1 MQCLRYR
8 TSKAIFGVL
17 SLLSG
22 LVFCASALRAEQPSQ
37 PPSGN
42 QNRKPNTPSCSSLQ
56 TCIQHVVFIVKEN
69 RSFDEM
75 FGTFPGANGA
85 TSGPIST
92 GQVVQ
97 LGTTPDRTPRDLG
110 HTYPLATIAE
120 DHGKMDSFDLITT
133 EGTCSADND
142 FLCMSQQNQSTIP
155 NYWTMAQSFALA
167 DTMFSSIR
175 GTSFPNHLYTI
186 AATSGGAID
195 IPTTNNASWGCDSA
209 PGATVPILDLSGNLT
224 YQYPCFD
231 FQTIADLLDS
241 ASGGPIQWKY
251 YSQAGSPFNAYD
263 AVSHIRF
270 SSYWNTSPCTAGAS
284 CANALDTDFIND
296 ANAGTLPAVSWV
308 IAPGSEDEHPTWSTC
323 NGENWAV
330 QEVNA
335 VMNGP
340 DWDSTVIFLAWDD
353 FGGFYDHVPPPGLD
367 EYGLGPRVPLIVI
380 SPYAKAGYITSQ
392 GNTGLDYEFSSFLKF
407 VEARYGLPSLGERD
421 ANSLVSDMLDSFN
434 FTQTPLPPL
443 STLIERTCPPNSS
456 NNLSFG
462 KPQQLKTPGPGLTL
476 YVTNYNQNTSLTFLT
491 TPTNE
496 AFVFSGPNAADFS
509 IPADATNNTCL
520 YNNQNQ
526 TYLTKYNPEADSPSC
541 TLTVYFAPS
550 QTGPESATLTI
561 NYFYQVGS
569 NLSIPITVTGSGT
582 NVLIGS
588 TPPLLSFGTV
598 VVGQT
603 SATPQATTITN
614 SGSTPLTIN
623 SMTIGGAAAG
633 DYSYSSNT
641 CGTTFPASLGGGA
654 TCQVKLNFT
663 PSATGVRYA
672 TITISDSDG
681 TGSQVIGLTGLG
693 TSVSLNPASINF
705 GSVVVGAP
713 PPPPSAITLT
723 NKGTSALTISSTPVT
738 GCSAVTPG
746 SNGCDNNG
754 LNFTE
759 TATANFA
766 QTNNCA
772 GSLAGGASCTF
783 SVTFTPQIEGALSG
797 QLYVYDSEA
806 DSPQFVNL
814 SGTGT
819 LQVANPVPFLSLL
832 APSSASQGLS
842 GLTLTVQGAGFVPG
856 ATVHW
861 CDPVPSVCT
870 STSTALTTTYVSGT
884 KLTASVPAADLSKPG
899 TAIITVSNPA
909 PGGGR
914 SNSLLLPV
922 TNPVSAVSFTSSTF
936 STGNNPKTVVSG
948 DFNGDSK
955 PDLAVANYADNTV
968 SVYLS
973 NGDGTFGSAITTTN
987 LGGQGPL
994 SLAVGDFNGDNRL
1007 DLAVANNIDT
1017 ASSHSNIAILLG
1029 NGDGTFSLKTNVAM
1043 ESAEPVWV
1051 STADFNQDGKLD
1063 LAVVSAAQS
1072 TVSMFL
1078 GNGDGTFGAKSVLPS
1093 AGIVACPSGVT
1104 CFLAPV
1110 SLVVGDFNND
1120 GKLDLIQANTNP
1132 GAQSPQGSLGVLLG
1146 NGDGTFSALA
1156 GVIPVTGINP
1166 AGITAGDFNGDG
1178 NLDVAVANSNDGT
1191 VSVFLGN
1198 GLGNFSQGVT
1208 YPGAGGTDKP
1218 VGLASADVNADGKLD
1233 LVTANF
1239 GSSTAWLLPGL
1250 GNGTFGAQVPF
1261 STGTAPVSVAV
1272 GDFNQDGLLDLAV
1285 ADSSAN
1291 TVSILQQVAPPV
1303 EFAPDSLT
1311 FADQSV
1317 GSPSAVQTVTL
1328 SNDSGAALS
1337 VTSISVTGTNAG
1349 DFRET
1354 NTCGSSVPS
1363 GATCAIS
1370 VTFTPTASGARIA
1383 TVSVADSAAGSPQ
1396 NFVVNGTGSAG
1407 EVSLSPSSLT
1417 FSGQVLNTASPAQ
1430 VVTLT
1435 NSGNAT
1441 LTISSIAASGN
1452 FAETNTC
1459 GGSVKAGANCTISV
1473 TFTPLTAG
1481 TLTGSITIAD
1491 NNNGIAN
1498 STQTVS
1504 LTGTGSVL
1512 EASVSPA
1519 SLTFTGQ
1526 AVGTTSGA
1534 QVATL
1539 TNKGTVTLTITG
1551 VTTTGDFA
1559 ETNTCG
1565 TTVAVGA
1572 SCTIS
1577 VTFAPTKGG
1586 SRSGTLTITDK
1597 NGSGS
1602 GSGTSTA
1609 TVTLSGTGIAPVA
1622 TLTPATLPAFAAQ
1635 AVGTTSAP
1643 QTITLSNTGS
1653 ATLIVTGV
1661 TAAGDF
1667 AETNTCGTT
1676 VPVGASCTISVTFKP
1691 TAGGTRTATLT
1702 ITDNNNGTAGS
1713 TQTVALSGAGL
1724 AAVASFNPT
1733 SVTFSTPQDVGTS
1746 SAAQTVKLTN
1756 TGAAAMTI
1764 TAIGFTGTNAGDFVL
1779 STAPAPACTTLT
1791 PVAVNASCNISVLFK
1806 PTTYSS
1812 RSAALSVTDNATGS
1826 PQAVALTGTGLGG
1839 SATMAPASLS
1849 FASQLGGT
1857 ISAGQNVTVTNA
1869 GNANLTFTKIAASG
1883 DFAVDAS
1890 GTTCVATTPLSP
1902 GVNCAVSVTF
1912 KPTAGGT
1919 RTGTLTLTDNSVGGG
1934 TQTAAL
1940 TGTGQDFAL
1949 TASAGSASVTA
1960 GDSAT
1965 YKLTLT
1971 PQGGFNQQVSLNCTF
1986 AAPMPASSSCAVS
1999 PSTVTPAAGASAVNL
2014 TVTTTAPSQVPMRRL
2029 KPPTGGVKPIEVP
2042 ALWLAVL
2049 GALVV
2054 FSLAGIGTRRRR
2066 AWVLLAL
2073 TALVVCLWASCGGG
2087 GSSAGGGPT
2096 SGGTPAGTYTV
2107 MVTGTA
2113 GSLTQSAALTLKVQ

>member
-1 MQCLRYR
+1 MKCLRYR

-17 SLLSG
+17 SLLLG

-110 HTYPLATIAE
+110 HTYPLATIAQ

-133 EGTCSADND
+133 EGTCTADND

-155 NYWTMAQSFALA
+155 NYWTMAQSFALS

-195 IPTTNNASWGCDSA
+195 IPTTNNATWGCDSA
-209 PGATVPILDLSGNLT
+209 PGATVPVLDLSGNLT
-224 YQYPCFD
+224 FQYPCFD

-270 SSYWNTSPCTAGAS
+270 STFWNTSPCAAGAS
-284 CANALDTDFIND
+284 CANALDTDFVND

-392 GNTGLDYEFSSFLKF
+392 GNTGLNYEFSSFLKF

-443 STLIERTCPPNSS
+443 STLIERTCPPNST

-462 KPQQLKTPGPGLTL
+462 KPQQVGAPGPGLTVL
-476 YVTNYNQNTSLTFLT
+476 LSNYDQNASMQINSITTDNPTEFQVTSTLLSNGNS
-491 TPTNE
+491 PCP
-496 AFVFSGPNAADFS
+496 VP
-509 IPADATNNTCL
+509 PAVQPPLNF
-520 YNNQNQ
+520 
-526 TYLTKYNPEADSPSC
+526 LTKYNPEADTPYC
-541 TLTVYFAPS
+541 TITVTFTPAAGGPR
-550 QTGPESATLTI
+550 TGNLLLNTTI
-561 NYFYQVGS
+561 NSGGG
-569 NLSIPITVTGSGT
+569 IPQNITVPMTGSGT

-598 VVGQT
+598 AVGQT
-603 SATPQATTITN
+603 SATPLATTITN
-614 SGSTPLTIN
+614 SGSTALTIN

-633 DYSYSSNT
+633 DYSYFSNT

-654 TCQVKLNFT
+654 TCQVKVNFKPT
-663 PSATGVRYA
+663 ATGTRYA

-693 TSVSLNPASINF
+693 TSVSLTPGSINF
-705 GSVVVGAP
+705 GSVALGAP
-713 PPPPSAITLT
+713 PPPPSVITLT
-723 NKGTSALTISSTPVT
+723 NKGATALTISSTPVT

-746 SNGCDNNG
+746 SNGCANNG

-766 QTNNCA
+766 QTNNCG
-772 GSLAGGASCTF
+772 GSVAAGASCTF

-806 DSPQFVNL
+806 DSPQFANL

-819 LQVANPVPFLSLL
+819 LQAANPVPFLSLL
-832 APSSASQGLS
+832 APYSTSQGLS
-842 GLTLTVQGAGFVPG
+842 GLTLTVQGSGFVPG

-861 CDPVPSVCT
+861 CDPAPSVCT
-870 STSTALTTTYVSGT
+870 ATGTALTTTYVSGT

-899 TAIITVSNPA
+899 TAIITVANPA

-922 TNPVSAVSFTSSTF
+922 TNPVSAVSFTSSNF
-936 STGNNPKTVVSG
+936 STGNTPKTVVSG

-955 PDLAVANYADNTV
+955 PDLAVANFADNSV

-994 SLAVGDFNGDNRL
+994 SLAVGDFDGDGKL

-1029 NGDGTFSLKTNVAM
+1029 NGDGTFSLKSNLAM

-1063 LAVVSAAQS
+1063 LAAVSAAQS

-1093 AGIVACPSGVT
+1093 AGIVACPTGVT
-1104 CFLAPV
+1104 CFPAPV
-1110 SLVVGDFNND
+1110 SLVIGDFNND
-1120 GKLDLIQANTNP
+1120 GKLDLIEANTNP

-1156 GVIPVTGINP
+1156 GVIPVTGVTP

-1178 NLDVAVANSNDGT
+1178 NLDVAVANTSDGT

-1198 GLGNFSQGVT
+1198 GLGNFAQGVT

-1218 VGLASADVNADGKLD
+1218 VGLVAADVNADGKLD

-1239 GSSTAWLLPGL
+1239 GSNTAWLLPGL
-1250 GNGTFGAQVPF
+1250 GNGTFGAQVAF

-1328 SNDSGAALS
+1328 SNNSGAALS
-1337 VTSISVTGTNAG
+1337 VTGISVTGTNAG
-1349 DFRET
+1349 DFGET
-1354 NTCGSSVPS
+1354 NTCGSSV
-1363 GATCAIS
+1363 ATGGTCTIS
-1370 VTFTPTASGARIA
+1370 VTFTPAASGARTA
-1383 TVSVADSAAGSPQ
+1383 TVSVADSALGSPQ
-1396 NFVVNGTGSAG
+1396 TFVVNGTGSAG
-1407 EVSLSPSSLT
+1407 EVNLSPSSLT
-1417 FSGQVLNTASPAQ
+1417 FSSQILNTASPAQ

-1435 NSGNAT
+1435 NTGNAT

-1459 GGSVKAGANCTISV
+1459 GGSVNAGANCTISV
-1473 TFTPLTAG
+1473 TCTPLTGG
-1481 TLTGSITIAD
+1481 TLTGLVTVTD
-1491 NNNGIAN
+1491 NNNGVAN

-1512 EASVSPA
+1512 QASVSPA
-1519 SLTFTGQ
+1519 SLTFTSQ
-1526 AVGTTSGA
+1526 AVGTTSAA

-1539 TNKGTVTLTITG
+1539 TNKGAVTLTITG
-1551 VTTTGDFA
+1551 VTPTGDFA

-1572 SCTIS
+1572 SCMIS

-1586 SRSGTLTITDK
+1586 SRTGTLTITDK

-1609 TVTLSGTGIAPVA
+1609 TVTLSGTGTAPVA
-1622 TLTPATLPAFAAQ
+1622 TLSPSTLPAFTGQ

-1643 QTITLSNTGS
+1643 QTITMSNTGS
-1653 ATLIVTGV
+1653 DTLKVMSVT
-1661 TAAGDF
+1661 TAGDF
-1667 AETNTCGTT
+1667 AESNTCGTS
-1676 VPVGASCTISVTFKP
+1676 VAVGASCTISVTFKP

-1702 ITDNNNGTAGS
+1702 ITDNNNGIAGS
-1713 TQTVALSGAGL
+1713 TQTVALSGTGD
-1724 AAVASFNPT
+1724 AAVAVFSPT
-1733 SVTFSTPQDVGTS
+1733 SVAFTSENAGSS
-1746 SAAQTVKLTN
+1746 SAVQTVTLTN
-1756 TGAAAMTI
+1756 KGAAAMTI
-1764 TAIGFTGTNAGDFVL
+1764 TAIGFTGTNPGDFVL
-1779 STAPAPACTTLT
+1779 STAPAPACTTVT

-1806 PTTYSS
+1806 PTTYGS
-1812 RSAALSVTDNATGS
+1812 RSATLSVTDNATGS
-1826 PQAVALTGTGLGG
+1826 PQPVTLTGTGLGG

-1857 ISAGQNVTVTNA
+1857 SSAGQNVTVTNA

-1902 GVNCAVSVTF
+1902 SMNCAVSVTF

-1919 RTGTLTLTDNSVGGG
+1919 RTGTLTFTDNSVGGV
-1934 TQTAAL
+1934 TQTAGL

-1949 TASAGSASVTA
+1949 TASADSASVTP

-1965 YKLTLT
+1965 YTLTLT

-1999 PSTVTPAAGASAVNL
+1999 PSTVAPAAGASTVKL
-2014 TVTTTAPSQVPMRRL
+2014 TVTTTAPSQVPMGRL
-2029 KPPTGGVKPIEVP
+2029 KPPTGGAKPVELP
-2042 ALWLAVL
+2042 ALWIAVL

-2054 FSLAGIGTRRRR
+2054 FSLAGVGTRRCR

-2096 SGGTPAGTYTV
+2096 SGGTPAGTYGV